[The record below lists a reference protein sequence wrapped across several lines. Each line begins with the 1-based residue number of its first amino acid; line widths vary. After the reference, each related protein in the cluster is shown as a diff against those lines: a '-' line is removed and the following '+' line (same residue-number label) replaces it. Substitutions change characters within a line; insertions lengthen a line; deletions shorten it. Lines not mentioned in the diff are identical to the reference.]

1 MELRTGPAVVRV
13 VAVLAIAAAAAR
25 VQRAFPIHPLPPPD
39 RTPPLMQAQ
48 YGELTTSNDFLG
60 ADLAVINPFGL
71 RQRYAVNGY
80 VYLKEAIPRSEV
92 LGLRRELAEL
102 LRKHGWTDRDQPD
115 PLGTRSTGI
124 PARSES
130 ADDPLYWPYYDAV
143 LKLPRFHELPHTP
156 AVLAVLEALYGERA
170 FPHPRKIGR
179 VLFPGSDQYRYP
191 PHQDWVFVQGEPADS
206 SIFATTVTGWIP
218 LGDVPREMGGLCV
231 LEGGHANLLPVVPIR
246 GSDGIPTAG
255 VDTAEL
261 EQHHRWKTADFA
273 AGDILLISSRTPHR
287 GGENR
292 AGDLRL
298 SIDARYNP
306 ISTAVTDGPLEVH
319 WRRMAW
325 DDVYRDWPVDH
336 PLRFYWRNETLTV
349 VPFDPDA
356 NPAAIT
362 DVTARTNSNSNTN
375 TNTNTNTNS
384 RPPPRA
390 PSAAPGA

>member
-1 MELRTGPAVVRV
+1 MVRPGWWLVVT
-13 VAVLAIAAAAAR
+13 LTIAAVAAR
-25 VQRAFPIHPLPPPD
+25 LQRSGPIQSPPPPPPPP
-39 RTPPLMQAQ
+39 PPLMQSM
-48 YGELTTSNDFLG
+48 YGELVPSNDFLG
-60 ADLAVINPFGL
+60 ADLTVIDPAGL
-71 RQRYAVNGY
+71 RQRYAKNGY
-80 VYLKEAIPRSEV
+80 VYLKALIPRSEV
-92 LGLRRELAEL
+92 LGLRRDLARL
-102 LRKHGWTDRDQPD
+102 LSKHGWIDRDQPNG
-115 PLGTRSTGI
+115 PLGTRSTAI

-130 ADDPLYWPYYDAV
+130 GDDALYWPYYDEV

-156 AVLAVLEALYGERA
+156 AVLAVLAALYGDRP
-170 FPHPRKIGR
+170 FVHPRKIGR
-179 VLFPGSDQYRYP
+179 VLFPGSEQYRYP
-191 PHQDWVFVQGEPADS
+191 PHQDWVFVQGEPANS

-231 LEGGHANLLPVVPIR
+231 LEGGHANMLPVVPIR
-246 GSDGIPTAG
+246 GSDGAPTAG

-261 EQHHRWKTADFA
+261 EQHHPWATADFE

-319 WRRMAW
+319 WRRMTW
-325 DDVYRDWPVDH
+325 HNVYRGWPADH
-336 PLRFYWRNETLTV
+336 PLRFYWRNETLNV

-356 NPAAIT
+356 NPAA
-362 DVTARTNSNSNTN
+362 
-375 TNTNTNTNS
+375 NTNS